1 MSRLLITFASLF
13 ECQKVFPEIETKF
26 FSSPFF
32 SVAKDVDAAL
42 LDVGLLPFATALTS
56 LFSKNYWPMVIQAGI
71 AGAYLDRGLSIGDLV
86 RVDTE
91 ILGDQ
96 GFQEANG
103 SFQPWPI
110 KENGKPVSY
119 SASHICYSP
128 REISELKGVRGLTV
142 NTCTGTSLL
151 AETRR
156 HFYDVDVES
165 MEGASIFALAPI
177 FNFKA
182 YEVRAISNYV
192 SDRQKSEWRA
202 GEALTQ
208 LRNKIIKPMVFS

>member
-1 MSRLLITFASLF
+1 MSRFLITFASSF
-13 ECQKVFPEIETKF
+13 ECQNVFPEIDTKF
-26 FSSPFF
+26 FSAPFF
-32 SVAKDVDAAL
+32 SVTKDVDAAV
-42 LDVGLLPFATALTS
+42 LDVGLLPFATALAS
-56 LFSKNYWPMVIQAGI
+56 LFSKNYWPMVMQLGI
-71 AGAYLDRGLSIGDLV
+71 AGAYIDRGLSIGDVV

-103 SFQPWPI
+103 FFQPWPL
-110 KENGKPVSY
+110 KENGSPISY
-119 SASHICYSP
+119 SASDIHFSP
-128 REISELKGVRGLTV
+128 REISELKSVRGLTV
-142 NTCTGTSLL
+142 NTCTGTSQL

-165 MEGASIFALAPI
+165 MEGASFLALAPV

-192 SDRQKSEWRA
+192 SDRQKSDWRA
-202 GEALTQ
+202 EDALAQ
-208 LRNKIIKPMVFS
+208 LRRKIINPMVFS